1 MFWSKLLLSTGE
13 ATNYNKELTKN
24 VKHPSKKIAWERS
37 KKTIHWN
44 LFLDVV
50 FLGDLGETAH

>member
-24 VKHPSKKIAWERS
+24 VKHPSKKSLRKDR
-37 KKTIHWN
+37 KKQYTGIYS
-44 LFLDVV
+44 
-50 FLGDLGETAH
+50 